1 MLLRIGIFPNMAKK
15 EIENILEKMIN
26 FLQTQNVEVF
36 LPEKVRV
43 IGKFNK
49 FIVDNNFLYSNIDIA
64 LTLGGDGTLLS
75 TGRKFAS
82 KGVPLCGINL
92 GRVGFLAEIETD
104 EIIDKLT
111 KIINNNYF
119 IEKRL
124 MLEGVVYR
132 NGEKIFSAEAINDIV
147 VTKSGLSRMI
157 KLKLLIDDIL
167 TAEYQADGIIFA
179 TSTGSTAYSLSAGG
193 PIINPSL
200 KVMLIT
206 PICPHSVNAR
216 PLIIDENE
224 EIKLKVS
231 ARHNDIGLT
240 VDGQIVYPLL
250 PGDLITIKKS
260 LLTADFIRFTDKN
273 YYKTDYKGRTEIRE
287 EILKGWK

>member
-111 KIINNNYF
+111 KILNNNYF

-273 YYKTDYKGRTEIRE
+273 YYKTIKKKLLRSE
-287 EILKGWK
+287 